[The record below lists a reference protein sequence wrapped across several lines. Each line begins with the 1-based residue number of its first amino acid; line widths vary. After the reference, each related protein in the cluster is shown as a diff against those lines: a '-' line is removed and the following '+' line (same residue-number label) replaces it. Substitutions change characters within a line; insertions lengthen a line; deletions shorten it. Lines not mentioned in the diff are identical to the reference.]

1 MLLEVLL
8 KEYWWVFI
16 LVIFVIMIVYPTPVK
31 KTKKFNK
38 KKKLNFDATPVLTNL
53 NKLTAYLVI

>member
-1 MLLEVLL
+1 MLLEILL
-8 KEYWWVFI
+8 CEYWWVFI

-31 KTKKFNK
+31 KRKNFNK
-38 KKKLNFDATPVLTNL
+38 KKKLDFNAVPVLTNL

>member
-8 KEYWWVFI
+8 KDYWWVFI
-16 LVIFVIMIVYPTPVK
+16 LVIFIIMIVCPTPVK
-31 KTKKFNK
+31 KRKHFDK
-38 KKKLNFDATPVLTNL
+38 KKHLNLNEIPVLTNL